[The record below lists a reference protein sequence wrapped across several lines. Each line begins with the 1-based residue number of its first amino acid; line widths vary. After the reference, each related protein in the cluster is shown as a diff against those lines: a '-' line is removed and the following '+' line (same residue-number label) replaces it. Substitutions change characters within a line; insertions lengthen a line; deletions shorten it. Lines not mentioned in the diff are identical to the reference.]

1 MLQQLHLSEKR
12 DKSKTGAD
20 FSFLN
25 QTPGRAGVGGGGGGV
40 VIAQTLSNISCLIL
54 SPFYAREI
62 ATMNKQMLALVRLL
76 NFEILKQSDDLTSF
90 GLVSLC
96 SGQVGRF
103 IFDLL
108 KKGEQL
114 WDWHASHSCHMS
126 AYNVAELC

>member
-1 MLQQLHLSEKR
+1 MKNETSPRLVQTLVSSIKHL
-12 DKSKTGAD
+12 A
-20 FSFLN
+20 
-25 QTPGRAGVGGGGGGV
+25 GRGGGGGV

-114 WDWHASHSCHMS
+114 EVDMRVIVVICQLIM
-126 AYNVAELC
+126 